1 MKELSKE
8 HLLNR
13 FYSAKGVADK
23 WMSQLQ
29 QCYELVMPN
38 KAEFSIYRRI
48 AGGPRSQKVF
58 DSTAIVGLKK
68 FAANIQQMLMP
79 NTSYWAK
86 FKPGPRV
93 LKANS
98 GISPKEAQIECDE
111 WREIFFK
118 SLNKSNFANA
128 AYQSLMEMGIST
140 GVLLIQP
147 GDRHN
152 PFKFKGVPLHQVSVE
167 QGPDDT
173 IENVFRKYR
182 LPARTIKETW
192 PKGNFT
198 TSQLEIM
205 NSDAYTEMEL
215 IEGCVYEPQISG
227 SKKYCFF
234 VYLEGAEGFIIKE
247 YRAWS
252 PWVVFRWNVY
262 AGEQFG
268 RGPIID
274 MLPFIRE
281 LNQLAQFDL
290 QAASYNA
297 NPIFLV
303 AAGSEVNPYTARIAP
318 GAIIPVQQIAPG
330 VTPIQQLQIQGQ
342 PTYSQLTR
350 GELVHAVN
358 EALNTNPIVP
368 NTKTEKTAT
377 EVQARQAE
385 WLRQNQSMAGRLE
398 RELCRQVVDKCW
410 RILHSLGMVPVP
422 VINDDDITVEFE
434 SAIKDIQGRA
444 EVEKALQATQYMANI
459 VGPEVGAKAPQMGY
473 QIEDVP
479 TWVLEKMHVDPKVM
493 RSTASKQAI
502 MRKLQQKAQLTEQQG
517 QASAAQAEAIQQQA
531 QANSQ
536 QTEGQAAE

>member
-1 MKELSKE
+1 MKTLSKE
-8 HLLNR
+8 NLLNR
-13 FYSAKGVADK
+13 FYSAKTVADK

-29 QCYELVMPN
+29 QSYELVMPN

-48 AGGPRSQKVF
+48 AGGPRTQKVF

-93 LKANS
+93 LRPNS
-98 GISPKEAQIECDE
+98 GISPLQAQIECDQ

-118 SLNKSNFANA
+118 ALNKSNFANA
-128 AYQSLMEMGIST
+128 TYQSIMEMGIST

-147 GDRHN
+147 GTLHE
-152 PFKFKGVPLHQVSVE
+152 PFKFKGVPLHQVCVE

-182 LPARTIKETW
+182 LPARAIKETW
-192 PKGNFT
+192 PNGNFT
-198 TSQLEIM
+198 EGQLTVM
-205 NSDAYTEMEL
+205 NADTYTELEL
-215 IEGCVYEPQISG
+215 IEGCVYEPDLKG
-227 SKKYCFF
+227 KNKYCFF
-234 VYLEGAEGFIIKE
+234 VHLEGSDQFIIQE
-247 YRAWS
+247 YRSWS

-268 RGPIID
+268 RGPILD

-303 AAGSEVNPYTARIAP
+303 AAGSEVNPYTARISP

-350 GELVHAVN
+350 AELVHAVN

-368 NTKTEKTAT
+368 NTRTEKTAT

-410 RILHSLGMVPVP
+410 RILHSLRMVPVP
-422 VINDDDITVEFE
+422 EINDEDITVEFE

-444 EVEKALQATQYMANI
+444 EVEKALQASQYMANI
-459 VGPEVGAKAPQMGY
+459 VGPEVGGKAPQMGY
-473 QIEDVP
+473 QVEEVP
-479 TWVLEKMHVDPKVM
+479 TWVLEKMHVDPKII
-493 RSTASKQAI
+493 RDTASKQAI
-502 MRKLQQKAQLTEQQG
+502 MQKLQQQAALTEQQG
-517 QASAAQAEAIQQQA
+517 QTANAQAQAMQQQAEAG
-531 QANSQ
+531 SQ
-536 QTEGQAAE
+536 QLEGQAQE